1 MKEQGKIV
9 IAITHDD
16 NYFDAA
22 DKIIKMDVGKI
33 EFIENGEYHKL
44 LEPSLVFKKAGA
56 ETSVLQRKEI
66 KLNGEIL

>member
-22 DKIIKMDVGKI
+22 DKIIKLDVGKI
-33 EFIENGEYHKL
+33 ELIENGEPHQL
-44 LEPSLVFKKAGA
+44 INPSLVFEKAGA
-56 ETSVLQRKEI
+56 EGI
-66 KLNGEIL
+66 A